1 MSDQDLIDLLEKM
14 LENAKKGS
22 YSEEIKNE
30 IIQNNTEYVTGIRD
44 PIDKE
49 ALKYFVTGW
58 CFHKYSENQTNEG
71 LIKTQNNINT

>member
-1 MSDQDLIDLLEKM
+1 MADQNDLITLLEKM
-14 LENAKKGS
+14 LENAKQGN

-30 IIQNNTEYVTGIRD
+30 IIENNTVYITGLRD

-58 CFHKYSENQTNEG
+58 YVHNYLQNANQADKQDV
-71 LIKTQNNINT
+71 IKT